1 MEKGALNQ
9 FQIIDL
15 CFDLPSRKFDYTRNL
30 SLLLLLYVYLSY
42 TRRGGDQLQII
53 QSFNHHLTFSS
64 SEFSSNIIDYIRI
77 IATKEGKKEL
87 YINSKPSTF
96 VLIFQVEK
104 RWKFLLS
111 SKYCPLY
118 TNYIII
124 IFTYPIKGRKN
135 KKSSSTKGNRTSA
148 NEETIFTRAEVMLN
162 SLRITFS

>member
-53 QSFNHHLTFSS
+53 QSSNHHLTFSS

-87 YINSKPSTF
+87 YINSKSSTY
-96 VLIFQVEK
+96 VSTFQVENSIKILTSFKILSIIFELYNYYIYLSYK
-104 RWKFLLS
+104 RRKEEE
-111 SKYCPLY
+111 
-118 TNYIII
+118 III
-124 IFTYPIKGRKN
+124 EIGQT
-135 KKSSSTKGNRTSA
+135 KKCVYSSH
-148 NEETIFTRAEVMLN
+148 V
-162 SLRITFS
+162 